1 MKIIIILV
9 AIAIFLLI
17 VNKLANKVDK
27 YNKKYPK
34 EDEKKFYCWKNK
46 CGFDIDIHQECKVQ
60 CPRCK
65 NVEDERYE

>member
-1 MKIIIILV
+1 MKVIIILA
-9 AIAIFLLI
+9 AILIILVI
-17 VNKLANKVDK
+17 VNKLANKVDR

-34 EDEKKFYCWKNK
+34 EDRNKFYCWKNK
-46 CGFDIDIHQECKVQ
+46 IDIDNDECKVQ

>member
-1 MKIIIILV
+1 MKTIIILV
-9 AIAIFLLI
+9 AIAILLLI
-17 VNKLANKVDK
+17 VNKLANKVYN

-34 EDEKKFYCWKNK
+34 EDKKKFYCWRDKMDLFLDDS
-46 CGFDIDIHQECKVQ
+46 CIEQ